1 MVPKY
6 ITYFSLQQVGSYA
19 YSWYHNLPI
28 VALSPAYA
36 PGRLDASTSSRY

>member
-6 ITYFSLQQVGSYA
+6 ITYFSLQQVGRYA